1 MLTFFIGFLT
11 VVLVVVSLLMVFI
24 VLMQRPKQEGLGAA
38 FGGGVTDQMWGAQTT
53 NVLQKGTVYLA
64 VLFFVITM
72 LLAVLVNVRQ
82 KGRINT
88 KELREGKAGTTG
100 AASLSSGAG
109 DPSTGAP
116 GLDAGLPVAPDGVD
130 IKTIDSVPGL
140 LPGGTGSA
148 SPTPPAGDEPLTIAP
163 PALTTP
169 EAPDAAD
176 AVEKA
181 GEKAANLK
189 DAASEKAGA
198 VIEKIKEG
206 AEGAVEEIKPAIPI
220 PANP

>member
-1 MLTFFIGFLT
+1 MLPFFIGFLT

-88 KELREGKAGTTG
+88 NELGEGKSGTTG
-100 AASLSSGAG
+100 AAGLSTGAG
-109 DPSTGAP
+109 DAATGAP
-116 GLDAGLPVAPDGVD
+116 ALGTDLPAGLPEGLD

-140 LPGGTGSA
+140 LPEGTGSTT
-148 SPTPPAGDEPLTIAP
+148 PTPPTGDEPLTIAP

-169 EAPDAAD
+169 DAA
-176 AVEKA
+176 EKA
-181 GEKAANLK
+181 GSLKDAATEKAANVK
-189 DAASEKAGA
+189 DAAGS